1 MAIRIDIESIDSE
14 GDDIVVRV
22 AGRLTGASAIKELT
36 DLCESVKGNFVL
48 DLSKLMF
55 ADDAGVE
62 VIQTLRK
69 KGSEIRGASSFIS
82 LLINDVSGCK

>member
-22 AGRLTGASAIKELT
+22 AGRLTGDGIKELT
-36 DLCESVKGNFVL
+36 GVCESVKGNFVL

-62 VIQTLRK
+62 VIRTLRK
-69 KGSEIRGASSFIS
+69 KGAKTTGASSFIR
-82 LLINDVSGCK
+82 LLIDDVSGYK